1 MAFWGY
7 DGTLLLSKPLRMP
20 WHGMDVSEGELQ
32 TLPSALRRFPD
43 DYNALQ
49 WTAFQFLRAIRN
61 PAEAYLKVRRRLHL

>member
-1 MAFWGY
+1 LFCGY

-20 WHGMDVSEGELQ
+20 WHGLEVSEGELQ

-61 PAEAYLKVRRRLHL
+61 PAEAYLKARKRLHL